1 MSASS
6 ALQDL
11 LRFLIQEAKLP
22 LSLALSKIPLLQKSS
37 LSTPEQIAKAKPA
50 DLLPIIEDEKQRKQL
65 LAAAKRVVKK
75 RAAGEDAHGAES
87 PSKKRKR
94 GEASLFEVKA
104 EQTPEELEA
113 GLALPDGAAA
123 EEELQEKVLFTNR
136 APLVLAMTVTLLKYT
151 MPEQPLS
158 SRLSLAQAYVSLTSR
173 ARAVS
178 LGIEKDSAEAEGWG
192 EGLAEVEVM
201 GKRIRVL
208 RRWGYEA
215 KTDQPV
221 ESEAGVK
228 TEDDPAAVKQEDEV
242 DEAQQ
247 EEPALWGLDL
257 EALKKSKTE
266 TINVLKAQSATTANI
281 PIHTPQSARAYLFK
295 SFDSPP
301 STASGKKPTAV
312 AKAAE
317 KAQNLGMLLQTIEIL
332 FQSWLV
338 AITPQEL
345 EKRIWGWYVQVRPDV
360 EHGVAGWGG
369 KNELKLGKILALRRA
384 ADG

>member
-11 LRFLIQEAKLP
+11 LRFLTQEAKLP

-50 DLLPIIEDEKQRKQL
+50 DLLPIIEDEKQRKQI

-75 RAAGEDAHGAES
+75 RAAGEDPSGAGS
-87 PSKKRKR
+87 PSKKRRR
-94 GEASLFEVKA
+94 GEGSLFEVKA

-113 GLALPDGAAA
+113 SLVLPSGSAA
-123 EEELQEKVLFTNR
+123 EEVLEGTVLFTNR
-136 APLVLAMTVTLLKYT
+136 APLVLAMTVTLLKCT

-192 EGLAEVEVM
+192 DGLAEVEIM

-208 RRWGYEA
+208 RRWGYE
-215 KTDQPV
+215 V
-221 ESEAGVK
+221 EKVV
-228 TEDDPAAVKQEDEV
+228 AAAETLDADAEVKQESGREEVKQEGGIDEV
-242 DEAQQ
+242 A
-247 EEPALWGLDL
+247 EEKPALWGLDL

-266 TINVLKAQSATTANI
+266 TINVLKAQSATTANM
-281 PIHTPQSARAYLFK
+281 PIHTPQSARAYLLK

-301 STASGKKPTAV
+301 STAPGKKPTAA

-317 KAQNLGMLLQTIEIL
+317 KEQNLGVLLQTIELL
-332 FQSWLV
+332 FQSWLIV
-338 AITPQEL
+338 ITPQEL

-369 KNELKLGKILALRRA
+369 KNELKL
-384 ADG
+384 DG